1 MSLLSPASLERLQ
14 NRKNLL
20 AFSAGGDSTALF
32 FLLKAAHIPFD
43 IALVNYQTRAQSD
56 VEAAYALMLAQRYR
70 KRCYLKTTKLE
81 TKNFE
86 HRARRLRYAFF
97 EEIIARFGYENLI
110 TAHHLNDKTEWFLM
124 QFAKG
129 AGTVEMTGFDEIET
143 RAGYQLVRPL
153 IYTPKA
159 ALTDYLQKE
168 KIRYFV
174 DESNTSTHFLRNYFR
189 KTFADKLVEAY
200 ASGIQKSFRY
210 LHEDKKRL
218 FDPDIYTVGALQI
231 APRSGDA
238 LHDMRL
244 IDKMLKTRGYLLSA
258 AQKREILRQQEGIVG
273 GKFVVALTTDAIFVA
288 PVCRAVMP
296 KSFKEACR
304 RAKIPPK
311 IRPCLFVEG
320 IDPFSLPLPAC
331 DRPET

>member
-1 MSLLSPASLERLQ
+1 MSLLSPASLERLK
-14 NRKNLL
+14 NGKNLL

-32 FLLKAAHIPFD
+32 FLLNERQIPFD
-43 IALVNYQTRAQSD
+43 IALVNYQTRTQSD
-56 VEAAYALMLAQRYR
+56 VEAAYSLDLAQRYG

-81 TKNFE
+81 KANFE
-86 HRARRLRYAFF
+86 HQARRLRYAFF
-97 EEIIARFGYENLI
+97 EAIIARFGYENLI

-124 QFAKG
+124 QFTKG

-143 RAGYQLVRPL
+143 RPGYTLLRPL

-159 ALTDYLQKE
+159 ALIDYLQKE
-168 KIRYFV
+168 HIRYFV
-174 DESNTSTHFLRNYFR
+174 DESNTSTCFLRNYFR

-218 FDPDIYTVGALQI
+218 FNPEIQKIKSLQI
-231 APRSGDA
+231 ARRNGDPIY
-238 LHDMRL
+238 DMRL
-244 IDKMLKTRGYLLSA
+244 IDKMLKARGYLLST

-288 PVCRAVMP
+288 PVSSAVMP
-296 KSFKEACR
+296 KPFKEACR

-311 IRPCLFVEG
+311 IRPCIFLEK